1 MNIIASIAYSTEPH
15 LFYCLPRTSR
25 TDIHI
30 VRVRHV
36 SYYVPTSP
44 LRRAARAAVVGHR
57 GGLSQPA
64 GRQPQERLRQL
75 LAAPFLLL
83 LPLALLAAAAP
94 LVLLLAAA
102 LLRAGEEALLA
113 LGVEHLVHLPRPRR
127 ERQLLGR
134 VVQLPEHVVRASQL
148 HPVILVGVDLEADDL
163 EIVAPGGK
171 AQAHALANEAA
182 SQSHMQIQGLL
193 KQKFLASKLHGSSF
207 LFSFLL
213 VNR

>member
-1 MNIIASIAYSTEPH
+1 MNIIASVAYSTEPH

-44 LRRAARAAVVGHR
+44 LKRAARAAVVGHR

-127 ERQLLGR
+127 EH
-134 VVQLPEHVVRASQL
+134 QLPEHVVRAGQL
-148 HPVILVGVDLEADDL
+148 HPVILVGVDLEVDDL
-163 EIVAPGGK
+163 EVAAPGGK
-171 AQAHALANEAA
+171 AQAHALPNEAA

-193 KQKFLASKLHGSSF
+193 KQKFLPCFEIAWK
-207 LFSFLL
+207 
-213 VNR
+213 